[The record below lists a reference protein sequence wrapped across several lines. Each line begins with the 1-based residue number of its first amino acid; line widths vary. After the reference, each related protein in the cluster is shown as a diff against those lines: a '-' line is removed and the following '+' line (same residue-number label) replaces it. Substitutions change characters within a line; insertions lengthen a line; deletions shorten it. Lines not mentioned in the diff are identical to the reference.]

1 MIIIY
6 VLLSLLMA
14 YFYKK
19 TNIYWSLILGS
30 FIMLIFLNGYDL
42 VAAFNQYISTIVNV
56 LTDSYLLL
64 VFVIASFIF
73 VASDLYSLVNHD
85 IIMEKMIRQRSPKI
99 QKIILVIISI
109 LATNFDFTNLNIVK
123 ENEDA
128 YTSSSIVLPFLN
140 VFSLF
145 IVFVYAL
152 FTVVFQDLKFSVEL
166 FQTAIVFN
174 IFALWWL
181 GKQIID
187 ILLNYDLK
195 YKFNQDIVER
205 ILPDTNVQKSNS
217 VQIGIKARTQLIV
230 LVVIGVV
237 GLGITYFFFDNNIL
251 SLLMVITFM
260 YLCYNFF
267 TAQQCVYKYK
277 LYSEETIYETM
288 YTSFMKIGGEIF
300 SFLLGITFAQIAYTF
315 LNQFETFL
323 EINTSFLFLISS
335 AILII
340 SLFYLLFKT
349 YIIVIVLVL
358 PMVAVIMSEMSVLGE
373 SGIFIFFAV
382 FISVITFMQLVTAVD
397 FSRLKL
403 KTINDLVGSGIVL
416 IINIGIIVQTQNWL
430 TLAVVLAVEL
440 ILYALIIR
448 VFAQGWVNDKA

>member
-85 IIMEKMIRQRSPKI
+85 IIMEKMIRQRSPKM

-195 YKFNQDIVER
+195 YKFNQDTVER

-403 KTINDLVGSGIVL
+403 KTINDLVCSGIVL

-430 TLAVVLAVEL
+430 TLAAVLVVEL

>member
-403 KTINDLVGSGIVL
+403 KTINDLVCSGIVL

>member
-85 IIMEKMIRQRSPKI
+85 IIMEKMIRQRSPKM

-403 KTINDLVGSGIVL
+403 KTINDLVCSGIVL